1 MSNLSNVIVGGP
13 VVFNPTFFGEVL
25 RGSCFYMHYDQKSQS
40 AKLFHNNGES
50 GGRDIL
56 TIKNVSHES
65 VAKLAKGMGLKS
77 DRDRDRESDSC
88 CFWSISIP
96 IIHLY
101 HDGSEDAEKIRL
113 EACRLN
119 MECRVVPINGG
130 PWHLNSGIH
139 RYSPDSPFWSAD
151 NVIKEMRN
159 WAKMWNLKSY
169 LKEPSETAQ
178 ATA

>member
-13 VVFNPTFFGEVL
+13 VVFNPNVL
-25 RGSCFYMHYDQKSQS
+25 GDVLKGSCFYMRYDEKDQS
-40 AKLFHNNGES
+40 AELFHNHGES
-50 GGRDIL
+50 GGRTIL
-56 TIKNVSHES
+56 LIKNVSHES
-65 VAKLAKGMGLKS
+65 VAKLAKDMGLKS
-77 DRDRDRESDSC
+77 DRESDFC
-88 CFWSISIP
+88 CFWSKSIP

-130 PWHLNSGIH
+130 PWHLNSGMH

-159 WAKMWNLKSY
+159 WAKAWGLKSY
-169 LKEPSETAQ
+169 LNKPSVVAQ
-178 ATA
+178 VSA